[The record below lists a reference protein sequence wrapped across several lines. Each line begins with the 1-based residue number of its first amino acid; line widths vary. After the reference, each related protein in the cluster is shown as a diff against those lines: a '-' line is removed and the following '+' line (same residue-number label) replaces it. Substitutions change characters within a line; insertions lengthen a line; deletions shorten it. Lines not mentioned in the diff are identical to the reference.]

1 MRFSVEVLAEPSLHL
16 MKPKSRK
23 ASLWGA
29 LFADQ
34 DDIESLG
41 IGTNAQSNAGIAS
54 TWRVQAG
61 GTHRRVKEAGAF
73 DYDSDQKNIRRKR
86 IR

>member
-1 MRFSVEVLAEPSLHL
+1 MGVLARPSFQL
-16 MKPKSRK
+16 MKPKSNR

-41 IGTNAQSNAGIAS
+41 IGTNAQSHEGLAN

-61 GTHRRVKEAGAF
+61 GTHRRVKEAGS
-73 DYDSDQKNIRRKR
+73 YNSDHDTKNSRRKR

>member
-1 MRFSVEVLAEPSLHL
+1 MGVLAEPSLHS
-16 MKPKSRK
+16 MKPKSSK

-34 DDIESLG
+34 DDIEMLG
-41 IGTNAQSNAGIAS
+41 SRDGAQSNTGFAN

-61 GTHRRVKEAGAF
+61 GTHRRAKEAGAS